1 MKKLSC
7 VVASIAMA
15 LTLMFPAGDFARA
28 SSTLQIIVPNDA
40 GNATG
45 SLYFPLQNAFDSP
58 DVAWDDMAGQP
69 MGGSGANAA
78 PYYSNRVGYIDLG
91 ANWANIRIVST
102 WTKYRMHSVG
112 DQLPYSEIWW
122 DDDIDT
128 VNDSGLTETRINF
141 NSAQSLNSGGTT
153 PWIRDTDAGGNP
165 VVPQARYMLLRSPND
180 MTSRASEYAI
190 VGWVLKPVTGIT
202 VTGEGGADTIA
213 TDQGTLQ
220 MSAQIVPVD
229 ASLQT
234 VTWSVENG
242 TGSAT
247 ISAGGL
253 LTAVSNG
260 TVTVR
265 ATANDGS
272 GVSGSNEITLSNQ
285 GGSAGNEVIQIITPL
300 LAGGATG
307 SLYFPMQNAF
317 DGQPMFDD
325 NTGVPVGAVSGNGAP
340 YYGDR
345 VGYIDFGPDWSKI
358 RILSTWTQYRTS
370 STGDQTP
377 YNELWWDDDIDTVND
392 SGLTE
397 TRINFNSA
405 QGINTGATTPWIRDD
420 DVSGSP
426 VAPQARYLLARSP
439 SAMTSRANEY
449 AFIGWIDANGNGIQD
464 APFVPVS
471 QITVTAAGGN
481 TTMLANETLQLSAY
495 VQPYTATNKS
505 FAWTV
510 ASGTGSATISANG
523 LLTAVTDG
531 TVTVKATSQD
541 GSNVQGSLAIN
552 ITKYRSLVLPVQGQS
567 SIYYN
572 DIQASFPGVDWQT
585 LERLY
590 IPAGSYSYIR
600 LHNLPQRSTNNPL
613 VITNYGGQVKVGGTH
628 SYTFTLGG
636 GSNWILTGEYDS
648 QLETGH
654 VDYPGHLNGDYANS
668 EGRYG
673 IEVGRSNT
681 SGIGIGAGATNFELS
696 FIEVGFSGFAGLLIK
711 SDNDPTATMDGVK
724 IHDMYIHDTESEG
737 MYLGNTSSNMSMQH
751 KFTNLEI
758 YNNRVLRTGTE
769 GIQLSNMGD
778 GLKVHHNVVAMC
790 STDWKDPFSQWQD
803 GCFQYSQRDG
813 SAEIHHNV
821 FIGGASKTMELWMTA
836 APGDPLSPND
846 EIRIYDNYFSH
857 GRNTFSYIHNS
868 PANTSTKLL
877 FENNIIRQY
886 NFHYDELPGSHPDL
900 NLLIFASHNT
910 SNQMTFKDN
919 IRDGAQTFIDT
930 IGGNNGTAGN
940 VIASGNV
947 TSTNLAPIEF
957 EDVFFPANFDWAKI
971 ERWGDISN
979 FYGGP
984 IYYNEGDYVI
994 YEPTG
999 ALYLCIESGTHT
1011 GKNPQTNPATW
1022 QLVMSAADDFRT
1034 ITTSPYQGI
1043 GLQQ

>member
-1 MKKLSC
+1 MKRFGC
-7 VVASIAMA
+7 VLASIAMA
-15 LTLMFPAGDFARA
+15 LTLLFPAGQAAQA
-28 SSTLQIIVPNDA
+28 SGTLRIIVPNAA
-40 GNATG
+40 GVAAG
-45 SLYFPLQNAFDSP
+45 SLYFPLQNAFDSQ
-58 DVAWDDMAGQP
+58 DVAWDGMANEP
-69 MGGSGANAA
+69 TGGPGASAA
-78 PYYSNRVGYIDLG
+78 PYYADRVGYIDFG
-91 ANWANIRIVST
+91 ANWTDIRIVST
-102 WTKYRMHSVG
+102 WTKYRAYSAG
-112 DQLPYSEIWW
+112 NQLPYQELWW

-128 VNDSGLTETRINF
+128 TNDSGLTETRINF
-141 NSAQSLNSGGTT
+141 NSAQSLNTGGTT
-153 PWIRDTDAGGNP
+153 PWIRDADAGSNP
-165 VVPQARYMLLRSPND
+165 VVPQGRYLLLRSPNV
-180 MTSRASEYAI
+180 MTDRASEYAI
-190 VGWVLKPVTGIT
+190 VGWVNKPVTGIT
-202 VTGEGGADTIA
+202 VTGAGGADTIA
-213 TDQGTLQ
+213 TNQGTLQ
-220 MSAQIVPVD
+220 MSAEITPQD
-229 ASLQT
+229 ASVQT

-247 ISAGGL
+247 IDAGGL
-253 LTAVSNG
+253 LTAVSDG

-265 ATANDGS
+265 ATADDGS
-272 GVSGSNEITLSNQ
+272 GVSGTKIVTISNQ
-285 GGSAGNEVIQIITPL
+285 GGSAGNEALQIITPVS
-300 LAGGATG
+300 AGGATG

-317 DGQPMFDD
+317 DGQPLFDE
-325 NTGVPVGAVSGNGAP
+325 NTGTPAGWSTGNGAP

-358 RILSTWTQYRTS
+358 RILSTWTQYRAS
-370 STGDQTP
+370 SAGDQTP
-377 YNELWWDDDIDTVND
+377 YSELWWDDDIDTAND

-405 QGINTGATTPWIRDD
+405 QGINTGGTTPWIRDD

-439 SAMTSRANEY
+439 SSMTSRANEY
-449 AFIGWIDANGNGIQD
+449 ALIGWIDANGNGVQD

-471 QITVTAAGGN
+471 QITVTAGGA
-481 TTMLANETLQLSAY
+481 TTMLVNETLQMSAS

-505 FAWTV
+505 FAWSV
-510 ASGTGSATISANG
+510 SDGSGSATISASG

-531 TVTVKATSQD
+531 TVTVRATAQD
-541 GSNVQGSLAIN
+541 GSNVQGSLVID
-552 ITKYRSLVLPVQGQS
+552 ITKYRSLILPVQGQS

-572 DIQASFPGVDWQT
+572 DVQASFPDVNWQT
-585 LERLY
+585 LQRLY
-590 IPAGSYSYIR
+590 IPAGNYAYIR
-600 LHNLPQRSTNNPL
+600 LHNLPDRPANNPL

-636 GSNWILTGEYDS
+636 GSNWILTGKYDS

-696 FIEVGFSGFAGLLIK
+696 FMEVGFSGFAGLLIK

-737 MYLGNTSSNMSMQH
+737 MYLGNTSGNMSTQH

-813 SAEIHHNV
+813 SSEIHHNV

-836 APGDPLSPND
+836 ASGDPLDPGD
-846 EIRIYDNYFSH
+846 EVWIHDNYFSH
-857 GRNTFSYIHNS
+857 GRDVFSYIHNAPS
-868 PANTSTKLL
+868 NTSTKLR
-877 FENNIIRQY
+877 FEDNIIRQY
-886 NFHYDELPGSHPDL
+886 NFHYDELPGTHPDV
-900 NLLIFASHNT
+900 NLLFFASHNT
-910 SNQMTFKDN
+910 SNQMTFTDN
-919 IRDGAQTFIDT
+919 TRDGARTFIDT

-940 VIASGNV
+940 VTASGNV
-947 TSTNLAPIEF
+947 TSANLAPIAF
-957 EDVFFPANFDWAKI
+957 EDVPFPANFDWAKV
-971 ERWGDISN
+971 ERWDDISDY
-979 FYGGP
+979 YGGS

-994 YEPTG
+994 YQPTG
-999 ALYLCIESGTHT
+999 ELYLCIEAGAHT
-1011 GKNPQTNPATW
+1011 GKNPQTNPSTW
-1022 QLVMSAADDFRT
+1022 QLVTSAADDFRT
-1034 ITTSPYQGI
+1034 DSTSPYSGI